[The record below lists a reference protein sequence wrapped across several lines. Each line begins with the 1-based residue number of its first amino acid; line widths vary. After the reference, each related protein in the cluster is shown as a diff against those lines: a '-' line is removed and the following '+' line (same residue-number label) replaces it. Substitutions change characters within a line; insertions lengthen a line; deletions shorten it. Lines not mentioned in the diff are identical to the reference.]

1 MDRAT
6 QEYRFRSGA
15 KNTYWIDQLVKYVK
29 VQGLWDAFRIYPF
42 ENRTNADTGSTAYGL
57 GGLTSNEMTLVNGPT
72 WGASGLAFA
81 RASSQYGTITD
92 PLGTDTL
99 TIFNRIT
106 IDDSTPPSSQ
116 QLVAKDATGNRCFYV
131 ACLSDGTLRLLRSGD
146 GSSIEA
152 YDTGSSVM
160 PSTDTTLVTQWVDGG
175 GRSLWLDK
183 SSESLSLFTGSAQTS
198 MFDPGIPVNY
208 SARDGASFT
217 DQTAHA
223 LAFLTGTVTT
233 TQRETITDYI
243 NLIGTPPPDADVQEF
258 AQRSGATDILAITQ
272 LVQYAKQEGLWGN
285 LRVYPMV
292 GGTNAGTGSV
302 CYGLGGLTTNEMQFI
317 NGVGWT
323 EDGATFASA
332 SSQYGSIP
340 DFLSGENVTLFHRAS
355 ATSTTAGARYFSQWE
370 TATPDRSFILDL
382 NAGATGTI
390 RFVSSDNGANADAS
404 TSTPGGTAST
414 DRTIVLSTI
423 NATDTYSIW
432 INKSLLVNGTG
443 ARLPLYDTSVNLLIN
458 ASNPDSPLGFNDQTV
473 SATAFLTG
481 TVTTTQRKTIT
492 DLINA
497 L

>member
-1 MDRAT
+1 MIGAS
-6 QEYRFRSGA
+6 FHAIGLRSGSLDPLTVA
-15 KNTYWIDQLVKYVK
+15 YAAASGATDLAGIDKVIRYVRAESLLSNF
-29 VQGLWDAFRIYPF
+29 VMYPMKSAQ
-42 ENRTNADTGSTAYGL
+42 NAGTGATAYGL

-72 WGASGLAFA
+72 WGASGLA
-81 RASSQYGTITD
+81 
-92 PLGTDTL
+92 
-99 TIFNRIT
+99 
-106 IDDSTPPSSQ
+106 
-116 QLVAKDATGNRCFYV
+116 
-131 ACLSDGTLRLLRSGD
+131 
-146 GSSIEA
+146 
-152 YDTGSSVM
+152 
-160 PSTDTTLVTQWVDGG
+160 
-175 GRSLWLDK
+175 
-183 SSESLSLFTGSAQTS
+183 
-198 MFDPGIPVNY
+198 
-208 SARDGASFT
+208 
-217 DQTAHA
+217 
-223 LAFLTGTVTT
+223 
-233 TQRETITDYI
+233 
-243 NLIGTPPPDADVQEF
+243 
-258 AQRSGATDILAITQ
+258 
-272 LVQYAKQEGLWGN
+272 
-285 LRVYPMV
+285 
-292 GGTNAGTGSV
+292 
-302 CYGLGGLTTNEMQFI
+302 
-317 NGVGWT
+317 
-323 EDGATFASA
+323 FASA

-382 NAGATGTI
+382 NAGSTGTI